1 VARTRD
7 RQRALARAKLDR
19 QIARRAAA
27 ARRRRQIQAGTA
39 AGLALVLVVLGA
51 LWFSGFFEPD
61 PDKPTSAAD
70 CAWNDAPGENTKDVG
85 RPPTTDIPKD
95 GVQTMTITT
104 NQGVIRATVDTAAA
118 PCAAASFS
126 YLASKTFFDNT
137 KCHRLTTEGGF
148 VLQCGDPTPD
158 PTGNGGPGY
167 RFADENL
174 PTADPA
180 ASDGASAEPSASA
193 SAGPALYKAGMI
205 AMANSGP
212 DTNGSQFFIVYKDS
226 PVFEAKYTVLGR
238 ITSGLDIVENIAK
251 GGVIEGSGTSA
262 TDGKPKTEVT
272 IQTLTMSAAEPAP
285 AASTDPSGSAPAGTS
300 TAPSQPSQ

>member
-27 ARRRRQIQAGTA
+27 ARKRRQIQAGTA

-51 LWFSGFFEPD
+51 LWFSGVFEPD
-61 PDKPTSAAD
+61 PQKPTSAAD
-70 CAWNDAPGENTKDVG
+70 CAWNTESGANAKDVG
-85 RPPTTDIPKD
+85 RPPTSEVPKA

-104 NQGVIRATVDTAAA
+104 NHGVIRATVDTAAA
-118 PCAAASFS
+118 PCAAASLSF
-126 YLASKTFFDNT
+126 LASKNFYDNT
-137 KCHRLTTEGGF
+137 KCHRLTNEGGY
-148 VLQCGDPTPD
+148 VLQCGDPSQD
-158 PTGNGGPGY
+158 PTGTGGPGY

-180 ASDGASAEPSASA
+180 ASDGATADPSASA
-193 SAGPALYKAGMI
+193 SAGPVLYKAGMI

-226 PVFEAKYTVLGR
+226 PVFEGKYTVLGR
-238 ITSGLDIVENIAK
+238 VTAGLDVVENIAK
-251 GGVIEGSGTSA
+251 GGVAEGSGSSA

-272 IQTLTMSAAEPAP
+272 IQTLTVSTAEPAP
-285 AASTDPSGSAPAGTS
+285 SASTDPSGSTS
-300 TAPSQPSQ
+300 PGASSSAPSQ